1 MDKCFSKLA
10 GEQPSTSS
18 KKEEVVGISM
28 VAFNIFRNHYI
39 RPSGQ
44 MPLNTTNLGRSMI
57 VATNADIPPT
67 T

>member
-10 GEQPSTSS
+10 SGQPSTSS
-18 KKEEVVGISM
+18 KKDEVEGISM
-28 VAFNIFRNHYI
+28 VTFNIFRNLYI
-39 RPSGQ
+39 RPSEQ